1 MSTEPQLIVIDG
13 PDGSG
18 KTTQVRRLHEALQ
31 DRGIP
36 VSMFRDPGDT
46 DIGEAIREQLLSVEN
61 REMTP
66 TTETFLYMA
75 SRAQLVEE
83 KIYPALSDGDI
94 VLLDRFYYSTAAY
107 QGIAG
112 NVGLEDVLDLARI
125 ATGGLQPDHTFI
137 LDVPAEVGL
146 QRTGAR
152 ADRMEEKGVEFHRAV
167 REAYLQLADRFSDRI
182 DVVDAT
188 RSAEAVQNELQRL
201 LGIGKREP

>member
-18 KTTQVRRLHEALQ
+18 KTTQVRRLYEEFQ

-46 DIGEAIREQLLSVEN
+46 HIGEAIREQLLSVEN

-83 KIYPALSDGDI
+83 RIRPALSEGNI

-112 NVGLEDVLDLARI
+112 NVGLENVLDLARV
-125 ATGGLQPDHTFI
+125 ATGGLEPDQTVI
-137 LDVPAEVGL
+137 LDVPAKVGL
-146 QRTGAR
+146 ERITSE
-152 ADRMEEKGVEFHRAV
+152 ADRMEEKGLKFHRNV
-167 REAYLQLADRFSDRI
+167 RQAFRQLADRFDDRTTVI
-182 DVVDAT
+182 DAT
-188 RSAEAVQNELQRL
+188 QSTDDVHDELLQVVGL
-201 LGIGKREP
+201 T

>member
-83 KIYPALSDGDI
+83 KIHPALSDGDI

-112 NVGLEDVLDLARI
+112 NVGLEDVLDLARV
-125 ATGGLQPDHTFI
+125 ATGGLEPDQTVI

-146 QRTGAR
+146 ERIPSE
-152 ADRMEEKGVEFHRAV
+152 ADRMEEKGLEFHRNV
-167 REAYLQLADRFSDRI
+167 RQAFLQLADRFDERTTVI
-182 DVVDAT
+182 DAT
-188 RSAEAVQNELQRL
+188 QPADDIHAHLLQVL
-201 LGIGKREP
+201 DLA

>member
-83 KIYPALSDGDI
+83 KIHPALSDGDI

-112 NVGLEDVLDLARI
+112 NVGLEDVLDLARV
-125 ATGGLQPDHTFI
+125 ATGGLEPDQTVI

-146 QRTGAR
+146 ERITSE
-152 ADRMEEKGVEFHRAV
+152 ADRMEEKGLEFHRNV
-167 REAYLQLADRFSDRI
+167 RQAFLQLADRFDERTTVI
-182 DVVDAT
+182 DAT
-188 RSAEAVQNELQRL
+188 QPADDIHAHLLQVL
-201 LGIGKREP
+201 DLA